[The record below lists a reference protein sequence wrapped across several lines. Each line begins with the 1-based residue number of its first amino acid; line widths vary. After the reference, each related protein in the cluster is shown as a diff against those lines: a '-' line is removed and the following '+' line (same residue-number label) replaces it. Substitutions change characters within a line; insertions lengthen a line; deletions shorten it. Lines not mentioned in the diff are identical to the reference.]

1 MPWKVGTPMS
11 LRKEFIALAQSDGV
25 NMSELCRRMEI
36 SRKTG
41 YKWLR
46 RYAQAG
52 GQSLH
57 DLPRRPHSSP
67 QQTSREMEELVVA
80 LRQAHPTK
88 GAHVLARMLQDR
100 GYTGVPAKSTITA
113 ILRRHGLIDESEAA
127 KHTPYVRFERA
138 EPNELW
144 QMDFKGTHCRATPPL
159 PSVHPPGRSLSL
171 QPGAAG
177 LCQRAGK
184 HGPRPPHPRLS
195 ALRLASGHADGQR
208 LPLG

>member
-57 DLPRRPHSSP
+57 DL
-67 QQTSREMEELVVA
+67 A
-80 LRQAHPTK
+80 QAP
-88 GAHVLARMLQDR
+88 AHQSA
-100 GYTGVPAKSTITA
+100 A
-113 ILRRHGLIDESEAA
+113 DE
-127 KHTPYVRFERA
+127 PG
-138 EPNELW
+138 
-144 QMDFKGTHCRATPPL
+144 DGGTHH
-159 PSVHPPGRSLSL
+159 SVA
-171 QPGAAG
+171 PGASHQGCACAG
-177 LCQRAGK
+177 QDVAGSRLYGRACQEYDHCHSQTTWAHR
-184 HGPRPPHPRLS
+184 
-195 ALRLASGHADGQR
+195 
-208 LPLG
+208 

>member
-57 DLPRRPHSSP
+57 DLSKRPHTSP
-67 QQTSREMEELVVA
+67 QQTSREMEE
-80 LRQAHPTK
+80 
-88 GAHVLARMLQDR
+88 
-100 GYTGVPAKSTITA
+100 
-113 ILRRHGLIDESEAA
+113 
-127 KHTPYVRFERA
+127 
-138 EPNELW
+138 
-144 QMDFKGTHCRATPPL
+144 
-159 PSVHPPGRSLSL
+159 
-171 QPGAAG
+171 
-177 LCQRAGK
+177 
-184 HGPRPPHPRLS
+184 RLS
-195 ALRLASGHADGQR
+195 
-208 LPLG
+208 